1 MGDAQAPG
9 GYFVGRPA
17 NYEEKPQDAA
27 DAQNRGSTPPG
38 DYYVGHPVTYTA
50 PGTKQALQ
58 VAAGG
63 EQTPVSTQTPG
74 ATHNYNYY
82 VGHPVSPEKTLQPAQ
97 PEPAPSPPPADRKR
111 PSLLAR
117 W

>member
-38 DYYVGHPVTYTA
+38 FHASP
-50 PGTKQALQ
+50 
-58 VAAGG
+58 AA
-63 EQTPVSTQTPG
+63 EWRASWLVW
-74 ATHNYNYY
+74 
-82 VGHPVSPEKTLQPAQ
+82 PAVLGIH
-97 PEPAPSPPPADRKR
+97 
-111 PSLLAR
+111 SLNDFEYHL
-117 W
+117 